1 MLATL
6 KLMARYSLRLNLL
19 VGGVRGDE
27 QTGRAPAG
35 FVAKANGLVN
45 VLRGFI

>member
-1 MLATL
+1 MD
-6 KLMARYSLRLNLL
+6 LL
-19 VGGVRGDE
+19 VGAVRGGE
-27 QTGRAPAG
+27 QTGRAPAD